1 MIQLLCFFMFSEITL
16 IMLILFF
23 ETPLMELVKKVQ
35 DVFMRS
41 FARVVFLLLLS
52 IFLLMMIMPR
62 LSLLCNIVLLPDVDQ
77 NHLCE
82 AILAGAFLFLAF
94 MIDRLQHYV
103 GELCVRRK
111 ELSMADK
118 RIKQLESERREVNDA
133 EANSIAQGKQ
143 LLDENHVMK
152 NQLGLLRARMND
164 LDTELGT
171 RAKETITLCKRI
183 KQQESELGTKMNE
196 TTTLCRKIKQ
206 LESELESKTKEI
218 TLLGTRVKQLEFEL
232 ETKAEDN
239 APSQKNS
246 NLRQRQK
253 TMLQQLEFERKRETK
268 ENATSVVTQK
278 TMLHHKRVD
287 SLNQNNELEGPL
299 ADEFNRLLDGNETL
313 KNLLRSLPWR
323 LSH

>member
-1 MIQLLCFFMFSEITL
+1 MA
-16 IMLILFF
+16 ILFF
-23 ETPLMELVKKVQ
+23 ETPLLMLVKKVQ

-62 LSLLCNIVLLPDVDQ
+62 LSLLYNIVLLPDVDQ
-77 NHLCE
+77 NLLCE
-82 AILAGAFLFLAF
+82 ATLAGAFLLLAI

-111 ELSMADK
+111 ELSMAGK

-171 RAKETITLCKRI
+171 RAKETNTLCKRI

-232 ETKAEDN
+232 DTKAEEN
-239 APSQKNS
+239 NVLGARLEQ
-246 NLRQRQK
+246 QR
-253 TMLQQLEFERKRETK
+253 EFERKRETN
-268 ENATSVVTQK
+268 ENATSVVTQKRGK

-287 SLNQNNELEGPL
+287 SFNQNNQLEGPL

-313 KNLLRSLPWR
+313 KNQLRSLPWR

>member
-1 MIQLLCFFMFSEITL
+1 MV
-16 IMLILFF
+16 ILFF

-52 IFLLMMIMPR
+52 IFLLMMIMSR

-183 KQQESELGTKMNE
+183 KQSELGTKMNE

-232 ETKAEDN
+232 ETKAEEN
-239 APSQKNS
+239 NVLGAR
-246 NLRQRQK
+246 LE
-253 TMLQQLEFERKRETK
+253 QQLEFERKRETK

-299 ADEFNRLLDGNETL
+299 ADEFNRLSTRRKRNSEKSIEVIALEIVTL
-313 KNLLRSLPWR
+313 T
-323 LSH
+323 